1 MTPPLSRRGKTCA
14 PCKGGEGH
22 EMARGL
28 FLGKTNVKNIII
40 ENGAIFRPD
49 NEFHKGTI
57 VITNGRI
64 TNEIPEDAERIDAE
78 GMYVIPGLT
87 DIHFH
92 GCMGHD
98 FCEGTQE
105 ALRAISE
112 YEAINGITTI
122 CPATMTLPENEL
134 TRIMRAARDFRRD
147 NPQLVGINLEGPFIS
162 HSKKGAQNPAYIIPP
177 DTAMLGRLQEE
188 SGGLIR
194 IATVA
199 PETEGAIS
207 FIKEAKSTA
216 RISIA
221 HTACD
226 YKTAMEAFEAGASH
240 VTHLYNAMNPV
251 KHREPGP
258 IIAALESGA
267 MVELICDG
275 IHVHPAVVRSTI
287 KAFGADRVIFISDSL
302 EATGMPDGEYMLGGL
317 KFIKRGRRATLEDG
331 LTIAGSVANLM
342 ECMKRAVL
350 EMGVRLEDAVRCSAV
365 NPVKAIGLEETYGRI
380 EDGRI
385 ANVVIMDKDLSL
397 MNVIKEGR
405 LLS

>member
-1 MTPPLSRRGKTCA
+1 MR
-14 PCKGGEGH
+14 
-22 EMARGL
+22 
-28 FLGKTNVKNIII
+28 NIII

-57 VITNGRI
+57 AIINGRI
-64 TNEIPEDAERIDAE
+64 TSEIPEDAERIDAE

-105 ALRAISE
+105 ALRAISD
-112 YEAINGITTI
+112 YEAMNGITTI
-122 CPATMTLPENEL
+122 CPATMTLPEHEL
-134 TRIMRAARDFRRD
+134 SRIMRAARDFSREY
-147 NPQLVGINLEGPFIS
+147 PGLVGINLEGPFIS
-162 HSKKGAQNPAYIIPP
+162 HAKKGAQNPAYIIPP
-177 DTAMLGRLQEE
+177 DPAMLRRLQEE
-188 SGGLIR
+188 SGGLIQ

-199 PETEGAIS
+199 PETEGAMS
-207 FIKEAKSTA
+207 FIKEAKSAA

-226 YKTAMEAFEAGASH
+226 YETATEAFKAGASH

-258 IIAALESGA
+258 IIAALESEA

-275 IHVHPAVVRSTI
+275 IHIHPAVVRSTL
-287 KAFGADRVIFISDSL
+287 KAFGADRVVFISDSL
-302 EATGMPDGEYMLGGL
+302 ECAGMPDGEYMLGGL
-317 KFIKRGRRATLEDG
+317 KVIKKGRKATLEDA

-342 ECMKRAVL
+342 ECMRRTVL

-365 NPVKAIGLEETYGRI
+365 NPVRALGLEDSYGMI
-380 EDGRI
+380 EAGRI
-385 ANVVIMDKDLSL
+385 ANIVILDRDL
-397 MNVIKEGR
+397 NVSGVIREGEILR
-405 LLS
+405 